1 MFSNLNLKFNTKAK
15 QNNIWQSLEELGQL
29 SKIIKNYQKSYFYYD
44 QSLKYLHENK
54 KNKINNY
61 TELANRLNAKKNIIL
76 KLLKQTNQTIVSNI
90 VEQSDELN
98 SPEPEL
104 EDEPTELLNNSETIL
119 EKHLPIETKPELQT
133 SNESL
138 QQIER
143 PSRLDL
149 KSSPTE

>member
-15 QNNIWQSLEELGQL
+15 QNNIWQSFEELGQL
-29 SKIIKNYQKSYFYYD
+29 YKIIKNYQKSYFCYD

-76 KLLKQTNQTIVSNI
+76 KLLKQTNQTIVS
-90 VEQSDELN
+90 SDELN

-104 EDEPTELLNNSETIL
+104 EDNQPTELLKNSETIQ
-119 EKHLPIETKPELQT
+119 EKHLPIETEPELQT